1 MVDTRK
7 EGWGKADNPCGLAR
21 IEMQNETEERGK
33 DDKLDDVYT
42 VDCNVCA
49 WRQGAVEKKNLEQK
63 NGNVYV
69 CLCRG
74 RSFTIP

>member
-49 WRQGAVEKKNLEQK
+49 
-63 NGNVYV
+63 
-69 CLCRG
+69 
-74 RSFTIP
+74 